1 MELRAG
7 TEDRVLTLFLSGE
20 LDHHAAK
27 DVLQK
32 MEFAIEREMPRQ
44 LVLNFA
50 GISFMDSSGIAV
62 VMRAQR
68 RMQMLG
74 GSAVVTHLPPQA
86 RKVLEAAGIGRWVNI
101 RQEGSNESQ

>member
-7 TEDRVLTLFLSGE
+7 MENRVLTLFLSGE

-27 DVLQK
+27 DVLQN

-44 LVLNFA
+44 LVLDFS
-50 GISFMDSSGIAV
+50 GVSFMDSSGIAV
-62 VMRAQR
+62 VMRAER

-74 GSAVVTHLPPQA
+74 GSARITHLPPQA

-101 RQEGSNESQ
+101 RQEEANEGQ